1 MNPENRKPRKHQS
14 LEDVIPELL
23 GIPIHLKLSVPRSFY
38 ETLKKFIKDH
48 GLDPKFD
55 VRKILEYGLAEESD
69 EELER
74 LEKERCQP
82 SSKVH
87 TSYAITK
94 FKAYENLMD
103 NKALTLKLQFVVS
116 ENERLRRLARKRLG
130 RFYRDRMDKRENQRI
145 SRKISFWTENLS
157 PVPDNSSNS
166 KDSAV
171 HVEGHRVNDEA

>member
-14 LEDVIPELL
+14 LEDIIPELL

-116 ENERLRRLARKRLG
+116 ENERLRILLLEKGLI
-130 RFYRDRMDKRENQRI
+130 DSIETEWTKE
-145 SRKISFWTENLS
+145 KINEFQEKYLFGQKT
-157 PVPDNSSNS
+157 
-166 KDSAV
+166 
-171 HVEGHRVNDEA
+171 

>member
-14 LEDVIPELL
+14 LEDIIPELL

-116 ENERLRRLARKRLG
+116 ENERLRKLLLEKGLI
-130 RFYRDRMDKRENQRI
+130 DSIETEWTKE
-145 SRKISFWTENLS
+145 KINEFQEKYLFGQKT
-157 PVPDNSSNS
+157 
-166 KDSAV
+166 
-171 HVEGHRVNDEA
+171 

>member
-14 LEDVIPELL
+14 LEDIIPELL

-103 NKALTLKLQFVVS
+103 IKALTLKLQFVVS
-116 ENERLRRLARKRLG
+116 ENERLRRLLLEKGLI
-130 RFYRDRMDKRENQRI
+130 DSIETEWTKE
-145 SRKISFWTENLS
+145 KINEFQEKYLFGQKT
-157 PVPDNSSNS
+157 
-166 KDSAV
+166 
-171 HVEGHRVNDEA
+171 

>member
-14 LEDVIPELL
+14 LEDIIPELL
-23 GIPIHLKLSVPRSFY
+23 EIPIHLKLSVPRSFY

-55 VRKILEYGLAEESD
+55 VRKILEYGLTEESD

-74 LEKERCQP
+74 LEKERGQP
-82 SSKVH
+82 SSKFH

-116 ENERLRRLARKRLG
+116 ENERLRRLLLEKGLV
-130 RFYRDRMDKRENQRI
+130 DSIETEWTKE
-145 SRKISFWTENLS
+145 KINEFQEKYLFGQKT
-157 PVPDNSSNS
+157 
-166 KDSAV
+166 
-171 HVEGHRVNDEA
+171 